1 MSSEL
6 QDIVDDLARRL
17 GAPTVLED
25 HEERMVV
32 YSSHSQPIDEVRRES
47 ILRRATRHEVMTWF
61 RGQGI
66 LEASEPL
73 RIPRQPD
80 QGILGRLCVPVRYR
94 GTLMGWLFLID
105 DDERLCA
112 AEVAMARQAAGHA
125 ALLLYEEQLAARLA
139 SGALSHLLSPAED
152 LREAAAEQITDQC
165 LLPGRG
171 PVAIVTV
178 QPLGLDER
186 SARQRVSEA
195 LRDTARAAGA
205 QHSPAAGQGMQ
216 LTCADHGA
224 LLVRAGR
231 GQAAAEQVAGTVAE
245 VLRQRTAGTPGTR
258 VVAAV
263 GDPQDRIADA
273 HLSYR
278 QARLAAKVAAVIPT
292 VGEVARWRDLGVF
305 RMLAML
311 PDSAAQ
317 SSLDPRVSTLFS
329 VGSPELVTTLE
340 VYLDLGCDA
349 KAASALLHL
358 HRATLYYR
366 LDKVAKLTGANLR
379 DGNDRLTLHLG
390 FKLAR
395 LAGLHPCPAWPP
407 GIAGHSADV
416 ATATEDCPAN
426 ADSRDKLA

>member
-6 QDIVDDLARRL
+6 QDIVDDLALRL

-66 LEASEPL
+66 LQASEPL

-231 GQAAAEQVAGTVAE
+231 GQAAAEQVASTVAE

>member
-6 QDIVDDLARRL
+6 QDIIDDLARRL
-17 GAPTVLED
+17 DSPTVLED

-61 RGQGI
+61 REQGI
-66 LEASEPL
+66 LEANEPL

-94 GTLMGWLFLID
+94 GSLMGWLFLID
-105 DDERLCA
+105 DDERLA
-112 AEVAMARQAAGHA
+112 ATEVAMARRAAGHA

-152 LREAAAEQITDQC
+152 LRDAAAEQIADQC

-186 SARQRVSEA
+186 TARRRVSEA
-195 LRDTARAAGA
+195 LRDTARGAGP
-205 QHSPAAGQGMQ
+205 QRGPAASHGLQ

-224 LLVRAGR
+224 LLVRAGP
-231 GQAAAEQVAGTVAE
+231 GAAAAEQVAGAVAD
-245 VLRQRTAGTPGTR
+245 VLRQRTADTPGTR

-263 GDPQDRIADA
+263 GDPQDRLADA

-311 PDSAAQ
+311 PESAAE
-317 SSLDPRVSTLFS
+317 SSLDPRVSALFS
-329 VGSPELVTTLE
+329 AGNPELVTTLE

-395 LAGLHPCPAWPP
+395 LAGVHPCPGWAPAVAN
-407 GIAGHSADV
+407 GSADV
-416 ATATEDCPAN
+416 AASTGDCPAN
-426 ADSRDKLA
+426 ADSRDK

>member
-6 QDIVDDLARRL
+6 QDIVDDLARL
-17 GAPTVLED
+17 LDAPTVLED

-61 RGQGI
+61 REQGI
-66 LEASEPL
+66 LQASEPL

-94 GTLMGWLFLID
+94 GSLMGWLFLID
-105 DDERLCA
+105 DDERLA
-112 AEVAMARQAAGHA
+112 ATEVAVARRAAGHA

-152 LREAAAEQITDQC
+152 LRDAAAEQIADQC

-186 SARQRVSEA
+186 TARQRVSEA
-195 LRDTARAAGA
+195 LRDTARGAGA
-205 QHSPAAGQGMQ
+205 KRNPAAGQGLQ

-224 LLVRAGR
+224 VLVRAYQGE
-231 GQAAAEQVAGTVAE
+231 AAAEQVASAVAE
-245 VLRQRTAGTPGTR
+245 LLRQRTADTPGTR
-258 VVAAV
+258 VVATV
-263 GDPQDRIADA
+263 GDPQARLPDA

-278 QARLAAKVAAVIPT
+278 QARLAAKVAAVIPA
-292 VGEVARWRDLGVF
+292 VGDVVRWRDLGVF

-311 PDSAAQ
+311 PESAAE
-317 SSLDPRVSTLFS
+317 SSLDPRVGALFS
-329 VGSPELVTTLE
+329 AGNPELVTTLE

-366 LDKVAKLTGANLR
+366 LDKVTKLTGANLR

-395 LAGLHPCPAWPP
+395 LAGLHPCPDWAP
-407 GIAGHSADV
+407 GAANGSADV
-416 ATATEDCPAN
+416 GTTTADCPAY
-426 ADSRDKLA
+426 ADSRDK